1 MEDTGSYKGWRI
13 QGDLKDKGYRM
24 EGTERSKGW
33 RIQGDLKNKG
43 YREI

>member
-13 QGDLKDKGYRM
+13 QGDLKDKWYR
-24 EGTERSKGW
+24 EIQKGW
-33 RIQGDLKNKG
+33 EVQRDLKDGG